1 MLGDRSKAFAKAE
14 EGFKLAV
21 AAYFVG
27 SLDALASS
35 FPKLFQKAG
44 PKAQPSRAIWMK
56 AAARL
61 ADGLP
66 NYDAILKTRL
76 SLALFQL
83 SEMAEEAERIK
94 EATEK
99 MRKK

>member
-1 MLGDRSKAFAKAE
+1 
-14 EGFKLAV
+14 
-21 AAYFVG
+21 
-27 SLDALASS
+27 
-35 FPKLFQKAG
+35 
-44 PKAQPSRAIWMK
+44 MK